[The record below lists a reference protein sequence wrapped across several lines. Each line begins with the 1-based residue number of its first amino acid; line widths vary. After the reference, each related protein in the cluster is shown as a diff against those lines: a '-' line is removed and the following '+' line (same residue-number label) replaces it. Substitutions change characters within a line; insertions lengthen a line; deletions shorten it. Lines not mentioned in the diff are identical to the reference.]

1 MKSLKSPADAF
12 NEWFDTKGV
21 RTYSSNHGSAEGHRE
36 YMAAAFLDGYHLAII
51 DAIEI
56 LNNDPAKNN

>member
-1 MKSLKSPADAF
+1 MKPIKSAVDIF

-36 YMAAAFLDGYHLAII
+36 YLAAAFLDGFHEGMKQALEII
-51 DAIEI
+51 KD
-56 LNNDPAKNN
+56 ND